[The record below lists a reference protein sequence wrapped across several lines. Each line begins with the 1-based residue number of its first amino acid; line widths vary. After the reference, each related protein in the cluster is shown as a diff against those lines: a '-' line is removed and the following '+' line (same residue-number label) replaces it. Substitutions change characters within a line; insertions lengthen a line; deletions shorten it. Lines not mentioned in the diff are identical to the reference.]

1 MEEREVAMGLSS
13 VLPYSQRLDKI
24 GHDWTS
30 LKLFPECSHL
40 IHAQVNLG
48 MKVSAGAM
56 EPVARGEAACKQGLG
71 VIPPVF
77 VCVLHADGV
86 DDALADLDRKT
97 RMRDAGILRREV

>member
-1 MEEREVAMGLSS
+1 MGLSF

-40 IHAQVNLG
+40 IHVQVNLG
-48 MKVSAGAM
+48 IEIPAGAM
-56 EPVARGEAACKQGLG
+56 EPVTTGETARKQGLSI
-71 VIPPVF
+71 VIPIF
-77 VCVLHADGV
+77 VHVLHADGI

-97 RMRDAGILRREV
+97 RMDHAGI